1 MLGDLSSVDAMIYSN
16 RLLGPLFFVVFTSTV
31 TILLLTVFLGL
42 LRESY
47 VVADDQNNRVKLLQ
61 AFLDSAIGPY
71 LGLVKNYQLGH
82 EEVEA
87 AMDALTAQE
96 ALAAQVS
103 PQDSRQPFQ

>member
-1 MLGDLSSVDAMIYSN
+1 MLGDLSSVDAMIYNN

-47 VVADDQNNRVKLLQ
+47 IVADDQNNRVALLQ
-61 AFLDSAIGPY
+61 AFLDSAIAPY

-103 PQDSRQPFQ
+103 PEDSRQPFQ

>member
-47 VVADDQNNRVKLLQ
+47 VVADDQNNRVTLLQ

-103 PQDSRQPFQ
+103 P